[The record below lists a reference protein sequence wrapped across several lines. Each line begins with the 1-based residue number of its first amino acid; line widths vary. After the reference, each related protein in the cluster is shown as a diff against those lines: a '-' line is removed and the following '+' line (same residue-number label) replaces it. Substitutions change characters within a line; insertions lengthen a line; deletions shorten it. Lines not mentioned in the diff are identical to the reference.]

1 MPNLDS
7 GGVANVATAIVFVVL
22 DTLAVF
28 LRILSKSKTK
38 YYFSSDDQWILAALA
53 FFYAWVGQIIY
64 AVIGIAGS
72 LEVTALTD
80 IGDIQETLK
89 ILWVSELFFPFTI
102 TCVKIS
108 ILCFYRT
115 IFSTRTFRHVTY
127 AISAIC
133 AMWMFAGFWVIIFQ
147 CRPVRAV
154 YDTSL
159 AATADCF
166 PFARFVF
173 TYELTNA
180 LIDVAILALPMYMV
194 RKLQMQTRQKIQVM
208 SIFAMGGL

>member
-1 MPNLDS
+1 MTSESSPP
-7 GGVANVATAIVFVVL
+7 
-22 DTLAVF
+22 
-28 LRILSKSKTK
+28 
-38 YYFSSDDQWILAALA
+38 YFSSTP
-53 FFYAWVGQIIY
+53 
-64 AVIGIAGS
+64 AVLRITGS
-72 LEVTALTD
+72 LEVTILTD
-80 IGDIQETLK
+80 DGDIQQALK

-108 ILCFYRT
+108 ILGFYRT
-115 IFSTRTFRHVTY
+115 IFSTRTFRLVTY
-127 AISAIC
+127 AISAISV
-133 AMWMFAGFWVIIFQ
+133 MWMFAGFWVTIFQ

-166 PFARFVF
+166 PFAPFVF

-180 LIDVAILALPMYMV
+180 LIDVAISALPINMV
-194 RKLQMQTRQKIQVM
+194 RKLQMQTRQKVQVI

>member
-1 MPNLDS
+1 MPYLDS

-64 AVIGIAGS
+64 
-72 LEVTALTD
+72 
-80 IGDIQETLK
+80 
-89 ILWVSELFFPFTI
+89 
-102 TCVKIS
+102 
-108 ILCFYRT
+108 
-115 IFSTRTFRHVTY
+115 
-127 AISAIC
+127 
-133 AMWMFAGFWVIIFQ
+133 
-147 CRPVRAV
+147 
-154 YDTSL
+154 
-159 AATADCF
+159 DCF

-194 RKLQMQTRQKIQVM
+194 RKLQMRTRQKIQVM